1 MSRSHVATLALALLF
16 AGCHHEATIPE
27 TSADAEPL
35 RWLDHADAIADFID
49 HVERQHDLR
58 FASVYAFSASG
69 AIGLDETREV
79 KQLLQRYGE
88 RHIEGTTDIITS
100 AEQRR
105 LLQKASDY
113 VKQYNILLLRYL
125 REHPNA

>member
-1 MSRSHVATLALALLF
+1 MTRSYVVTLALAL
-16 AGCHHEATIPE
+16 ACASCHRDVTIPE

-35 RWLDHADAIADFID
+35 RWLDHADVIADFTA

-58 FASVYAFSASG
+58 FASVYAFSVFG
-69 AIGLDETREV
+69 ATGLEQTPEV

-88 RHIEGTTDIITS
+88 RHIEGTDIISS
-100 AEQRR
+100 AEQQR
-105 LLQKASDY
+105 LLHKASDY
-113 VKQYNILLLRYL
+113 DKQYNILLLRYL